1 MKNGH
6 YKPDNC
12 TTVQKVAIVVP
23 YRNRENQLRIFL
35 NNVIPKIYRQQLEFG
50 IYMIDQVMFKHNTI
64 WGIEFSHYCHV
75 CTYFCLACFYCCIY
89 FCWWLYLYPA
99 PRRVRGYTVL
109 PLSVLPSVCS
119 SIRPRYFSSHFS
131 QRLLM
136 AEILY
141 LVTSSI

>member
-50 IYMIDQVMFKHNTI
+50 IYIIDQVMFKHNTI
-64 WGIEFSHYCHV
+64 CGIEFSHYCHV

-89 FCWWLYLYPA
+89 FCWWLYLYPRS
-99 PRRVRGYTVL
+99 PKGEGVYCFTSVRS
-109 PLSVLPSVCS
+109 SVRLFIHPSKIFFVS
-119 SIRPRYFSSHFS
+119 
-131 QRLLM
+131 
-136 AEILY
+136 EIWY
-141 LVTSSI
+141 LVTSFI